1 MKATLRNVSG
11 SYGQSRSGAITFTRD
26 ELTPKFS
33 GNFLI
38 MEKVLGGGDCNR
50 EDVDGVAVCTEV
62 AETVT
67 LQCKYSLEEQTIADT
82 FDVTGQDVSATAE
95 GTGSLD
101 YTLVV
106 EDNKAIGD
114 TVKFTITPVNSGL
127 VYATVKS
134 CDVTHDNGDALTIV
148 GHGSEH
154 CTNPVV
160 NAAALT
166 NRFTS
171 NAVIEGTWKA
181 FKWST
186 ATTDNVESQGLSCKI
201 GLSENASTDDIE
213 DCTLS
218 NAAEAEEGGEAG
230 DADAGDADAGAGDP
244 DAGDADAGEAGDAD
258 DVSDPTCVDN
268 VMSMRVVFGSTCEN
282 QLANGGCAG
291 GLSAEWCKKTCGTC

>member
-1 MKATLRNVSG
+1 MTATLRNVAG
-11 SYGQSRSGAITFTRD
+11 SYGQNGDGVISFARD
-26 ELTPKFS
+26 ELTPRFA
-33 GNFLI
+33 GNLLI

-50 EDVDGVAVCTEV
+50 VDVDGVPVCTEV

-67 LQCKYSLEEQTIADT
+67 LQCKYSLADQTIDDT
-82 FDVTGQDVSATAE
+82 FDVTGQDTTATAE

-106 EDNKAIGD
+106 EDNKQIGD
-114 TVKFTITPVNSGL
+114 TVKFTITPVNTGL

-160 NAAALT
+160 GTAALT

-171 NAVIEGTWKA
+171 NGIIEGTWTA

-201 GLSENASTDDIE
+201 GLSENASTDDVE
-213 DCTLS
+213 DCTKS
-218 NAAEAEEGGEAG
+218 NAAEAGEGESEEAG
-230 DADAGDADAGAGDP
+230 DGGDHGEAATCADDDAGLQVASDDSGVNCASEASNGHCFVPMVQDFCPASC
-244 DAGDADAGEAGDAD
+244 GE
-258 DVSDPTCVDN
+258 C
-268 VMSMRVVFGSTCEN
+268 
-282 QLANGGCAG
+282 
-291 GLSAEWCKKTCGTC
+291 

>member
-11 SYGQSRSGAITFTRD
+11 SYGQSGSGAITFARD

-50 EDVDGVAVCTEV
+50 VDVDGVAVCTEV

-67 LQCKYSLEEQTIADT
+67 LQCKYSLADQTIDDT
-82 FDVTGQDVSATAE
+82 FDVTGQDTTATAE

-127 VYATVKS
+127 VFATVKS

-213 DCTLS
+213 DCTQS
-218 NAAEAEEGGEAG
+218 NAAEAGEGESEEAGEGESEEAGEAEEGGE
-230 DADAGDADAGAGDP
+230 
-244 DAGDADAGEAGDAD
+244 AGDADAGEAGDAD

-268 VMSMRVVFGSTCEN
+268 MAGLYGV
-282 QLANGGCAG
+282 QCAAWA
-291 GLSAEWCKKTCGTC
+291 SSCSSVREVQQNCPATCGQC